1 MFMSYDVYF
10 ANWKRTKICALLMK
24 IIFLLIGAQSAL
36 EQVAKRIA
44 NVLCFQTAFWPAI
57 SAASVLA
64 SSGDF

>member
-1 MFMSYDVYF
+1 MFMSCSVYF
-10 ANWKRTKICALLMK
+10 ANWKRTKICALLIK
-24 IIFLLIGAQSAL
+24 TASLLIGVRSTL